1 MKKIIC
7 LSTALLCMLSAF
19 AGCGDTSKEK
29 TSSATSSVSDT
40 TTDADTAT
48 TDTAGTTEAATTGK
62 KENGKTGSTAEA
74 ADFIGK
80 WQCDEIIADGK
91 SSDNLLG
98 VDAYALYQLELN
110 EDGTGTLFSFLY
122 SGFLGDDEPLRLT
135 WEAEGSDSVNV
146 TIDESQFEG
155 FAADDDDDDFSVET
169 ETETMKLRKDGDRLV
184 IAEDEED
191 TGFMIYLSKVDK
203 FTPIPEDMEMSLD
216 FGGEFAT
223 DFEFSDEDFGSAS
236 KAE

>member
-19 AGCGDTSKEK
+19 AGCGDTSEEK

-40 TTDADTAT
+40 TTDADTTT
-48 TDTAGTTEAATTGK
+48 TDTAETTEAATTGK

-80 WQCDEIIADGK
+80 WQCDEIISDGN
-91 SSDNLLG
+91 SSDNFLG
-98 VDAYALYQLELN
+98 VDAYALYQLELS

-122 SGFLGDDEPLRLT
+122 AGFLGDEEPLKLT
-135 WEAEGSDSVNV
+135 WEADGSDSVNV
-146 TIDESQFEG
+146 TIDVSQFED
-155 FAADDDDDDFSVET
+155 FAAAYDDSDLSVET
-169 ETETMKLRKDGDRLV
+169 ESEAMTLRKDGDRLV
-184 IAEDEED
+184 IAEDEDD

-223 DFEFSDEDFGSAS
+223 DFEFSNEDSGSAS